1 MDNRGEGGWTIGGRG
16 VDNRGRGMDN
26 RGEGGWTIGG
36 GGDTIGAR

>member
-1 MDNRGEGGWTIGGRG
+1 MDNRGEGGWTIGGRW
-16 VDNRGRGMDN
+16 VDN